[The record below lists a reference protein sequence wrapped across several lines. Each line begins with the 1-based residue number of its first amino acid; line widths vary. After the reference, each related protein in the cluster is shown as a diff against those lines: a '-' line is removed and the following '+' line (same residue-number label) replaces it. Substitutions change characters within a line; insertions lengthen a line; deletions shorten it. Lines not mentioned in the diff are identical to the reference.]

1 MTNGSRSSAR
11 TRSPGLPDREARRIE
26 THLGRREARRERL
39 SVRARELRR
48 EAQAMMIGLHEGR
61 ADRAKARRLSRALR
75 SLSRATT
82 TEASAD
88 APLVRDALQE
98 GVEALLLEAI
108 VDRRPLPGPRAL
120 GVEPEPYLLGLGDV
134 VGEVRR
140 RALGQLAHDDLAA
153 AEASVRLMERLY
165 QTLMRFD
172 TTRAIVPLKP
182 KQDAARGLL
191 ERTRGEVV
199 MARVHSRYR
208 LARSEEE

>member
-1 MTNGSRSSAR
+1 MTSGSRSSGR
-11 TRSPGLPDREARRIE
+11 RPSPGLPEREARRIE
-26 THLGRREARRERL
+26 SHLGRREARRERL
-39 SVRARELRR
+39 AGRARTLRR
-48 EAQAMMIGLHEGR
+48 EAQALMIGLHEGR
-61 ADRAKARRLSRALR
+61 ADPAEGRRLARALR

-98 GVEALLLEAI
+98 AVEALLLAAI
-108 VDRRPLPGPRAL
+108 VAHRPLPGPRAL

-140 RALGQLAHDDLAA
+140 RALGELAHDDLAA

-208 LARSEEE
+208 LERSEPE